1 MSEEFIGAG
10 WAFPV
15 RTDATGAIAVVT
27 HEREVEES
35 IRLILGTAYGERPMR
50 PDYGCAIHDYVFAT
64 IDSDTAGRIAG
75 EVRASLVRWEPR
87 IEVHDVDVT
96 VDPDEQTLVYIDIK
110 YSIGNTNDPRNLV
123 FPFYSIP
130 AEE

>member
-10 WAFPV
+10 WAFPL
-15 RTDATGAIAVVT
+15 RTDATGSIAVVT
-27 HEREVEES
+27 HDREVEES
-35 IRLILGTAYGERPMR
+35 IRLILGTAFGERPMR

-64 IDSDTAGRIAG
+64 IDADTAGRIAA

-87 IEVHDVDVT
+87 IEVEAVDVT
-96 VDPDEQTLVYIDIK
+96 IDPTEQTLVYIDIK

-123 FPFYSIP
+123 FPFYTIP

>member
-10 WAFPV
+10 WAFPM
-15 RTDATGAIAVVT
+15 RTDATGSIAVVT
-27 HEREVEES
+27 HEREIEES
-35 IRLILGTAYGERPMR
+35 MRLILGTAYGERPMR

-64 IDSDTAGRIAG
+64 IDADTAGRIAG

-87 IEVHDVDVT
+87 IEVEGVDVT
-96 VDPDEQTLVYIDIK
+96 VDPDDQTLVYIDIK

-123 FPFYSIP
+123 FPFYTIP